1 MAKAANKNKPDA
13 RQHHLKD
20 WRYHSPT
27 MRSSRRCKAK
37 KARNS
42 ERHRNPCLTATIIE
56 LFIAQQPIVEIDT
69 IDEFGQPWFTVSIS
83 INGQLE
89 EHILAMMDED
99 SWELVNDRKY

>member
-1 MAKAANKNKPDA
+1 MPDSTTLKIGDTIRLLCVPAEDVKQRKREIAKDI
-13 RQHHLKD
+13 
-20 WRYHSPT
+20 
-27 MRSSRRCKAK
+27 
-37 KARNS
+37 
-42 ERHRNPCLTATIIE
+42 ENPGWTATIIE